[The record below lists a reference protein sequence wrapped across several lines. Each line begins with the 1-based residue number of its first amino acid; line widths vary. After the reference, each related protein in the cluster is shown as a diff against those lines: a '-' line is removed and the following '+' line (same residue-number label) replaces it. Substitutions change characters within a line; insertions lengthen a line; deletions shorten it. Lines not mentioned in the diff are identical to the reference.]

1 MIFFIYESI
10 YMVKLAKKF
19 KENFA
24 ETERKGT
31 INAIIDEILSY
42 FPFYFRYVINFF
54 RMFIEKGLSGDLFYF
69 VYLWGIF
76 VIIKMYIRGRVIP
89 KQELYYDMMV

>member
-1 MIFFIYESI
+1 
-10 YMVKLAKKF
+10 MVKLAKKF

-42 FPFYFRYVINFF
+42 FPFYINFF

>member
-1 MIFFIYESI
+1 
-10 YMVKLAKKF
+10 MVKLTKKY

-24 ETERKGT
+24 ETENKGKVSQF
-31 INAIIDEILSY
+31 IDEFLSY
-42 FPFYFRYVINFF
+42 FPLYFRSVVNFF